1 MLRHDPSLDVPVQQ
15 DLAPWVIAMVN
26 FIDAETRLVPLPY
39 VPEIT
44 LRLAVES
51 VPLWDKIERELKLRG
66 GPPYWAFAWAG
77 GLALAR
83 HLVDHPS
90 LVNGRR
96 VLDFAA
102 GSGLAAIAAA
112 KGGAAHVLAS
122 DIDPL
127 AVIAISLNAQANGV
141 EVEANANDLLSPDS
155 TFDPA
160 DVDVVLVGDVFY
172 ERSLAARSMAFL
184 ERCRAAGCVVLIGDP
199 GRAELPLD
207 RLTKIS
213 SQAVSVTRD
222 CQYLAAPSGK
232 DGPAD
237 LRAAAVWTLDP
248 PAVAADESLPAD
260 VESPT
265 PVSPGLHALFRDH
278 R

>member
-1 MLRHDPSLDVPVQQ
+1 MLRRDQSLDVPVQQ
-15 DLAPWVIAMVN
+15 DLAPWVLAMVN
-26 FIDAETRLVPLPY
+26 FVDAETSLVALPY
-39 VPEIT
+39 VPEIA

-66 GPPYWAFAWAG
+66 APPYWAFAWAG

-83 HLVDHPS
+83 HLVDHPH
-90 LVNGRR
+90 LVAGRR

-127 AVIAISLNAQANGV
+127 AVVAISLNAQANGV
-141 EVEANANDLLSPDS
+141 EVEANADDLLSPDS

-172 ERSLAARSMAFL
+172 ERSLAARSLAFL

-199 GRAELPLD
+199 GRADLPLD

-222 CQYLAAPSGK
+222 CQYLAAPSGQ
-232 DGPAD
+232 DGLAD
-237 LRAAAVWTLDP
+237 LRAVSVWALDP
-248 PAVAADESLPAD
+248 PALTADDLPATD
-260 VESPT
+260 ADSPT
-265 PVSPGLHALFRDH
+265 PPSPGLHALFRHH